1 MMKSSKHLEMT
12 YRNSSKKSCAF
23 VGFLTSI
30 IAGIQ
35 HIYLCIE
42 KFGQNIYEK
51 KWKARTYFYV
61 MKMFLKYERMQSF
74 ISILPFTAALTL
86 ICLELPS
93 IDAVY
98 STLKKNPSEEIY
110 FFGFQ
115 GSLIT
120 GSKETALLYFMIFLI
135 NVNYLIINYCH
146 ACDKA
151 RAVQSFKLCFAVC
164 ACFQCFLLFNWKNPI
179 LISAFNIY
187 ATVFVA
193 LNVTS
198 ALSKIKRAIEEKS
211 TKNFSFSECSLNL
224 IFNLQL
230 AVYSSFNS
238 ELSRTSIFM
247 VYVAIDACAMFLMQL
262 YPQSN

>member
-1 MMKSSKHLEMT
+1 
-12 YRNSSKKSCAF
+12 
-23 VGFLTSI
+23 
-30 IAGIQ
+30 
-35 HIYLCIE
+35 
-42 KFGQNIYEK
+42 
-51 KWKARTYFYV
+51 
-61 MKMFLKYERMQSF
+61 MKMFLKYERVQSF

-98 STLKKNPSEEIY
+98 SMLKKNPSEEMLLIILAKTAACY

-115 GSLIT
+115 GSLIV
-120 GSKETALLYFMIFLI
+120 GCKETALLHFMIFLI
-135 NVNYLIINYCH
+135 YVNYLIINYCH
-146 ACDKA
+146 ACDKV

-193 LNVTS
+193 LNVIS
-198 ALSKIKRAIEEKS
+198 ALYKIKRAIEEKS

-230 AVYSSFNS
+230 AVYSFFNS

-247 VYVAIDACAMFLMQL
+247 VYVAIHACAMFLMQL

>member
-1 MMKSSKHLEMT
+1 M
-12 YRNSSKKSCAF
+12 KKSGKQEPIF
-23 VGFLTSI
+23 
-30 IAGIQ
+30 
-35 HIYLCIE
+35 
-42 KFGQNIYEK
+42 
-51 KWKARTYFYV
+51 
-61 MKMFLKYERMQSF
+61 MFLKYERVQSF

-98 STLKKNPSEEIY
+98 SMLKKNPSEEIISFSY

-120 GSKETALLYFMIFLI
+120 GCKETALLYFMIFLI
-135 NVNYLIINYCH
+135 YVNYLIINYCH

-193 LNVTS
+193 LNVIS
-198 ALSKIKRAIEEKS
+198 ALYKIKRAIEEKS

-230 AVYSSFNS
+230 AVYSFFNS
-238 ELSRTSIFM
+238 ELSRTVRLLPNISYLLFSIFM
-247 VYVAIDACAMFLMQL
+247 VYVAIHACAMFLMQL